1 MSRKI
6 SRKGLIKKNWEL
18 CRQIKFEL
26 VGRRCEIC
34 GESQGLQVD
43 HCFSRNDKE
52 LFYEISN
59 LTVLCESCHNH
70 KTYRRCAMDL
80 KVYEIVETREGSHEF
95 NRLRK
100 INETLGA
107 FPDWQYR
114 WFHEDKHKQLTNKL
128 LSLREGAPL
137 PKTPRGNDG
146 EKSRANRK
154 V

>member
-1 MSRKI
+1 MPRKL

-34 GESQGLQVD
+34 GESRGLQVD

-52 LFYEISN
+52 LFYEITN

-70 KTYRRCAMDL
+70 KTYRRRAMDL
-80 KVYEIVETREGSHEF
+80 KVYEHVEAREGSNEF

-107 FPDWQYR
+107 YPDWQYM
-114 WFHEDKHKQLTNKL
+114 WFHQEKHEWLTNKL
-128 LSLREGAPL
+128 LSLREDTPL
-137 PKTPRGNDG
+137 PQAPDG
-146 EKSRANRK
+146 HDEEDRC
-154 V
+154 